1 MKKLILEKFKS
12 VLVNRQTVKSIKGG
26 YDSGSDPG
34 SGSGSW
40 HYAGHDSYNGVYTY
54 DAYNPVTG
62 QFICHLTYSQFAALC
77 SR

>member
-26 YDSGSDPG
+26 YDSGSD
-34 SGSGSW
+34 SGSASW
-40 HYAGHDSYNGVYTY
+40 HYAGYDCNNGVYYY
-54 DAYNPVTG
+54 DAYNPSTG
-62 QFICHLTYSQFAALC
+62 QFICHLTADQFAALC

>member
-26 YDSGSDPG
+26 YDSGS
-34 SGSGSW
+34 SSGSW
-40 HYAGHDSYNGVYTY
+40 HYAGHNYYNGTYTY

-62 QFICHLTYSQFAALC
+62 QHMCDLTYAQFAALC
-77 SR
+77 K